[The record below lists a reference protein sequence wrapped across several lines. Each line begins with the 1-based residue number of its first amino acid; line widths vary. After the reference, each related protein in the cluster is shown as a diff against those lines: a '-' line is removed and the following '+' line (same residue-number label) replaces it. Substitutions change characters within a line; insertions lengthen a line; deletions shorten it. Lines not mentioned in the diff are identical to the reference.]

1 MLFWLIS
8 NSKPQF
14 IQIQPDTRCTMNLSY
29 SSETRTVSQFQHLGG
44 EGSICLLSQGA
55 PELLPPSSIQHREA
69 LRWKICAP
77 HHRQTPQQCVV
88 PFILR
93 AATAP
98 EQVGMR
104 ALLFQQ
110 GRHEVY
116 LQLTEGILSHT
127 TKESKIPAE
136 AKEMLWQVT
145 DT

>member
-1 MLFWLIS
+1 MEDLCTPS
-8 NSKPQF
+8 P
-14 IQIQPDTRCTMNLSY
+14 PDTAAVCRPIY
-29 SSETRTVSQFQHLGG
+29 R
-44 EGSICLLSQGA
+44 
-55 PELLPPSSIQHREA
+55 
-69 LRWKICAP
+69 
-77 HHRQTPQQCVV
+77 
-88 PFILR
+88 LR